1 MPAVVNQEKCTACGE
16 CIETCPLECISKQ
29 ADNANKALVDAGS
42 CSECGACVDSCPVS
56 AIEL

>member
-1 MPAVVNQEKCTACGE
+1 MTAVVEQDKCTACGE
-16 CIETCPLECISKQ
+16 CVESCPLECITLQ
-29 ADNANKALVDAGS
+29 PEHDNHAYVDPDA